1 MKRYIAMLLS
11 LIIAISGVTAFAE
24 PEYRASD
31 WAKEELERAESVGI
45 IPEELSAAD
54 FTKAIT
60 RLDFSRVLVKT
71 YEKLM
76 MTELSVPEENPFSDV
91 DDTAVLKAYG
101 AGFIQGMGESLFF
114 PNELLSR
121 EQAAAMLTRI
131 YKKALYAEWTIDKD
145 EEFIPEY
152 DAGEELS
159 DDKELSDWAAE
170 SVYFMLSKEI
180 VNGVGNNKFAP
191 KSNISAEQAIIIALR
206 LKETIER
213 EDEYQPDP
221 YVDVERGDVSAKKS
235 ENDYLLAFI
244 GGSLTSGGGEW
255 IKAAQ
260 EFIQG
265 KMPDKNVT
273 TLNAGKGGTTSAYGA
288 LRFSDDVAPYEP
300 DVLFIDFA
308 GNDSVAKDPSEF
320 KVYMESMLYQCKQ
333 MKNVPIV
340 IFFITPHPYER
351 DSSSYEHW
359 MISVN
364 SQEELAK
371 HYGIKVINGYEY
383 MQREYESTKAEQ
395 GYSTFSDYLATMYRR
410 SGDGFNV
417 HGGYTKMAEAIVEAF
432 TEDYEGCMSPMKDVN
447 IYCNSQKNL
456 VRATYTQTDITSDR
470 IHYAGAWESYTASN
484 PFTTTDTNA
493 TIDSG
498 HYKYPFFTKG
508 ISQLYKAKGAV
519 GIETKAEA
527 VCLNYISA
535 TVGSNAKIY
544 VDGKETGTMAY
555 WVSNHGVNYVS
566 DWVSLP
572 NDGKK
577 HSVIYLV
584 DDPTVSSYVFR
595 FGGFVERFM
604 DK

>member
-11 LIIAISGVTAFAE
+11 LIVAISGVTAFAE
-24 PEYRASD
+24 TEYSASD
-31 WAKEELERAESVGI
+31 WAREELERADSIGI
-45 IPEELSAAD
+45 IPEELSGAD
-54 FTKAIT
+54 FAEAIT

-76 MTELSVPEENPFSDV
+76 MTELSLSEEKPFSDV
-91 DDTAVLKAYG
+91 DDEAVLKAYG
-101 AGFIQGMGESLFF
+101 AGFIQGMGDGLFL
-114 PNELLSR
+114 PEELLSR

-131 YKKALYAEWTIDKD
+131 YKKALYADWTIDKD

-159 DDKELSDWAAE
+159 DGDELSDWAEE

-180 VNGVGNNKFAP
+180 VNGVGDNKFAP

-221 YVDVERGDVSAKKS
+221 YVDVERGDVSTKKG
-235 ENDYLLAFI
+235 ENDYLIAFI
-244 GGSLTSGGGEW
+244 GGSLTAGGTEW
-255 IKAAQ
+255 IKATR
-260 EFIQG
+260 ELIQG

-300 DVLFIDFA
+300 DLLFIEFA
-308 GNDSVAKDPSEF
+308 ANDADAKDKSEF
-320 KVYMESMLYQCKQ
+320 NAYMESILYQCKQ
-333 MKNVPIV
+333 MKNEPIV
-340 IFFITPHPYER
+340 IFLYAPIPVEK
-351 DSSSYEHW
+351 DSDRYSAWEDG
-359 MISVN
+359 VN
-364 SQEELAK
+364 NKELLAK
-371 HYGIKVINGYEY
+371 HYGIKSINIYEY

-395 GYSTFSDYLATMYRR
+395 GYKTFSDYLATMYRR

-417 HGGYTKMAEAIVEAF
+417 HGGYTKYGEAIVEAL

-484 PFTTTDTNA
+484 PFTATDTNA
-493 TIDSG
+493 TVDSG

-535 TVGSNAKIY
+535 TAGSNAKVY
-544 VDGKETGTMAY
+544 VDGKETGTMKY

-566 DWVSLP
+566 DWVKLP

-584 DDPTVSSYVFR
+584 DDPTASSYVFR
-595 FGGFVERFM
+595 FGSFVERFM